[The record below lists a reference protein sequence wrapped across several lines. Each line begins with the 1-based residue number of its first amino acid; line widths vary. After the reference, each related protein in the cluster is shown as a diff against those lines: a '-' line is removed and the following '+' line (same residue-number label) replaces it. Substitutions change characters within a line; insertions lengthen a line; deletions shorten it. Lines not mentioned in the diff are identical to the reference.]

1 MSGIDENG
9 NEIHYDGYFASGSHL
24 NPDSLK
30 DALNTVPT
38 HNMVDGSIPCIS
50 TNIK

>member
-30 DALNTVPT
+30 DAMNF
-38 HNMVDGSIPCIS
+38 G
-50 TNIK
+50 